1 MAFGKKNVVKIDP
14 LLYSLCLLGESKCG
28 KTNLIYEYCKKL
40 AGEDGYLFIETG
52 AERGAD
58 AISGI
63 NYINAP
69 EWNMD
74 YDEYTN
80 SAGFFDICEDII
92 ENKTTDYKDLRV
104 VIVDTFD
111 QLIEISEQES
121 IRLWNKELHRQGKQ
135 SINSINAAWSGY
147 GRGEKKAMELMFDIR
162 NRLLKVGVQ
171 TIYISH
177 VKKKDVTDVV
187 SGETYQTLTSDQ
199 QQNYFNALKKDMHF
213 LALAY
218 IDREIIKENSGK
230 KDKKGNEI
238 KKGRVTGESRR
249 IKFRDDNYAVD
260 SGSRFA
266 EIESDIPMNVD
277 AFIKAITDAIK
288 AEAEKGDKSVDEL
301 KEEQDKAAI
310 EREKE
315 IAKAEAEHKAEKEL
329 KTIIDEIK
337 TFIKNNTDDKEKL
350 KLIVAET
357 KKLGYENPVEVDKI
371 ADAKKILKLCK

>member
-1 MAFGKKNVVKIDP
+1 MAFGRKNVVKIDP
-14 LLYSLCLLGESKCG
+14 LSYSITLLGESKCG
-28 KTNLIYEYCKKL
+28 KTTLIKEYCEKL

-58 AISGI
+58 AINGI

-69 EWNMD
+69 EWNMEF
-74 YDEYTN
+74 DEYTN
-80 SAGFFDICEDII
+80 SAGFADICEDII
-92 ENKTTDYKDLRV
+92 DNKTTDYKNLRV
-104 VIVDTFD
+104 VVVDTFD
-111 QLIEISEQES
+111 QLIDIAEAES
-121 IRLWNKELHRQGKQ
+121 IRLWNSELRSQGKPIIK
-135 SINSINAAWSGY
+135 SINQAWSGF
-147 GRGEKKAMELMFDIR
+147 GRGEKKAMELMFDYR
-162 NRLLKVGVQ
+162 NKLLQVGVQ

-230 KDKKGNEI
+230 KDKNGHDI

-266 EIESDIPMNVD
+266 EIEPDIPMEVD
-277 AFIKAITDAIK
+277 AFIDAITNAIK
-288 AEAEKGDKSVDEL
+288 AEAEKGNKSVSEL
-301 KEEQDKAAI
+301 KKEQDKAAK
-310 EREKE
+310 EHEKE
-315 IAKAEAEHKAEKEL
+315 IVKTEKENKSK
-329 KTIIDEIK
+329 KTIETIISKIIDICKEDKDLAKKVVLACKDMGYSNPKEIDN
-337 TFIKNNTDDKEKL
+337 ID
-350 KLIVAET
+350 
-357 KKLGYENPVEVDKI
+357 
-371 ADAKKILKLCK
+371 DAKKILDMCE

>member
-1 MAFGKKNVVKIDP
+1 MAFGKKNVVQVDP
-14 LLYSLCLLGESKCG
+14 LRYSITLLGESKCG
-28 KTNLIYEYCKKL
+28 KTTLIYEYCKRL
-40 AGEDGYLFIETG
+40 AGDDGYLFIETG

-69 EWNMD
+69 AWNMD

-80 SAGFFDICEDII
+80 SAGFADVCEDII
-92 ENKTTDYKDLRV
+92 ENKSTDYKDLRV
-104 VIVDTFD
+104 VVVDTYD
-111 QLIEISEQES
+111 QLIDIAEEES
-121 IRLWNKELHRQGKQ
+121 IRLWNKELREQGKPACK
-135 SINSINAAWSGY
+135 SINSAWSGF
-147 GRGEKKAMELMFDIR
+147 GRGEKKAMELMFDLR
-162 NRLLKVGVQ
+162 NRLLQVGVQ

-230 KDKKGNEI
+230 KNSKGQEI
-238 KKGRVTGESRR
+238 KVGRVTGESRR

-266 EIESDIPMNVD
+266 DIEADIPMNVD
-277 AFIKAITDAIK
+277 AFIEAITDAIK
-288 AEAEKGDKSVDEL
+288 AEAEKGEKSVEDL
-301 KEEQDKAAI
+301 KKEQDKAAKKH
-310 EREKE
+310 EKE
-315 IAKAEAEHKAEKEL
+315 IAEAIASNKVKKEL
-329 KTIIDEIK
+329 ETVISSIIDACK
-337 TFIKNNTDDKEKL
+337 ADKDLAKNVVKECKEL
-350 KLIVAET
+350 GYSNPKEVDELEVA
-357 KKLGYENPVEVDKI
+357 KKLLAMCE
-371 ADAKKILKLCK
+371 